1 VFIKLLEQVFLLV
14 QRKSV
19 TFNCE
24 GAKTML
30 IGTILGF
37 VVGSIYCII
46 GSVFHI
52 LSKNS
57 LGPSSVGVVTL
68 GILARIM
75 FGVFASV
82 GVIGLAHLS
91 NTGLICYCVVLMI
104 MSGVVHPILSIKE

>member
-1 VFIKLLEQVFLLV
+1 LLV